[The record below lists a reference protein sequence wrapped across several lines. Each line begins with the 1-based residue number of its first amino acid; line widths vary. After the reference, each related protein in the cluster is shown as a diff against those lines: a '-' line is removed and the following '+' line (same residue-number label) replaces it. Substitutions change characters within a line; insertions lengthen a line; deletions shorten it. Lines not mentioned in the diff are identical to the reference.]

1 MFKKYSLTAGL
12 IIMAIVFLTA
22 LPAISQEQNMNPG
35 SQVQDTQVSDA
46 NLKKAATAYTEVAKI
61 SQQFQQQIQGVE
73 NQEKI
78 RNLQQSANNQM
89 IDAIESQ
96 DLDLE
101 TYNSILEK
109 VRVDEEI
116 RAKFMNI
123 AQSMQ

>member
-1 MFKKYSLTAGL
+1 
-12 IIMAIVFLTA
+12 
-22 LPAISQEQNMNPG
+22 MNPG